1 MKSSRILT
9 VVAAVAIG
17 AVAASLLQAG
27 TGRPVCANGD
37 GQPIL
42 TVIDERKSCAK
53 EAEPTIYVLWPGGKK
68 VEAFVSGKMTFM
80 TYDFATRTVTFN
92 EADIK

>member
-1 MKSSRILT
+1 MKRGRILT

-17 AVAASLLQAG
+17 AAAASLWRG
-27 TGRPVCANGD
+27 DTGVRVHASGD
-37 GQPIL
+37 GEPIM
-42 TVIDERKSCAK
+42 TVVDERKAGAK
-53 EAEPTIYVLWPGGKK
+53 EAEPTIYVLWPGKKK
-68 VEAFVSGKMTFM
+68 VEAFVSGNMTFM